1 MCIRDRAYLATQQ
14 KELSGSA
21 FRRMCKQEYLHYL
34 RIREWQDLHG
44 QLRHILRSLDLPFH
58 WELSQFFLGA
68 NVGAVYFGDAD
79 ESVDALI
86 GRASDAVNE
95 AALSGAHHRISE
107 SADRPPARIA
117 PKYNL
122 PRSVA
127 H

>member
-1 MCIRDRAYLATQQ
+1 MIAMGAHVDQTDPIAEATSRGAQ
-14 KELSGSA
+14 
-21 FRRMCKQEYLHYL
+21 
-34 RIREWQDLHG
+34 
-44 QLRHILRSLDLPFH
+44 
-58 WELSQFFLGA
+58 LSQFFLGA

-107 SADRPPARIA
+107 AADRPPARIA